1 VFLLETKGS
10 TGTPPFKMSFTYFF
24 TSYLVS
30 GLTAGLTGSFFGEL
44 TIGLSTE
51 LALYVVAVFLNPL
64 VGFF

>member
-1 VFLLETKGS
+1 MFLLDTKGS

-30 GLTAGLTGSFFGEL
+30 GLTAGFTDSLTGDL
-44 TIGLSTE
+44 IVGLSTE

-64 VGFF
+64 DFF